1 MIEMKIQIKEEFE
14 GKTFSKI
21 EVNIETNGKNPTH
34 NEEHV
39 LKEYEKRLKV
49 DEKWQTISKNG
60 NNELE
65 QKVTE
70 FLEFLEQ
77 HKSIFKDISLD

>member
-1 MIEMKIQIKEEFE
+1 MIEIKIQIKEQFE

-21 EVNIETNGKNPTH
+21 DVNIETNGKKPTH
-34 NEEHV
+34 NEERV

-49 DEKWQTISKNG
+49 DEKWQTIISKNG
-60 NNELE
+60 NKELE

-77 HKSIFKDISLD
+77 HKDISLD